1 MEEATA
7 MELFFSYNPSSST
20 YTKLKNFGGTD
31 GANPYGNL
39 VQATNGK
46 LYGVTYGGGNNNS
59 GVIFSFDPSSSTYSK
74 LMDFGGANGAYPY
87 GGLVQASDGKL
98 YGMTNGGGSNSYG
111 VIFSYNPST
120 STYIKLMDF
129 GGANGA
135 RPNGNLMQA
144 NDGKLYGLTT
154 IGGKYMYYNN
164 YNNGH
169 GHGYYRYYRS
179 DNDGYGVIFSFNP
192 RHLLIKSWWILI
204 LTMAPIPMVIL
215 CRQVME
221 NCMA

>member
-1 MEEATA
+1 MVLMVAH
-7 MELFFSYNPSSST
+7 PSGS
-20 YTKLKNFGGTD
+20 
-31 GANPYGNL
+31 L
-39 VQATNGK
+39 VQAANGK
-46 LYGVTYGGGNNNS
+46 LYGMTADGGSSGY
-59 GVIFSFDPSSSTYSK
+59 GVIFSFDPSSSTYTK
-74 LMDFGGANGAYPY
+74 LMDFIGVNGTSPH

-135 RPNGNLMQA
+135 CPNGNLMQA
-144 NDGKLYGLTT
+144 NDGKLYGMTT
-154 IGGKYMYYNN
+154 IGGKYMYYNK

-169 GHGYYRYYRS
+169 GHGYYRYYQS
-179 DNDGYGVIFSFNP
+179 DNDGYGVIFPLIP

-204 LTMAPIPMVIL
+204 LRMAPIPMVIL